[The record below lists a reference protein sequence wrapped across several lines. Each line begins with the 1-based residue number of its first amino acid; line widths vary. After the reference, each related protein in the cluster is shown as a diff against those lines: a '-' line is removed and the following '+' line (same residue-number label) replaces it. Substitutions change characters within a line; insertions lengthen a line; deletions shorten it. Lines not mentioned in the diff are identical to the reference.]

1 MSVDIV
7 HVDAGEEELVKD
19 NGAEVLVL
27 ELLSH
32 RDQRRHHAVHE
43 RVLHHTKRT
52 NIDFTFP

>member
-7 HVDAGEEELVKD
+7 HVDAGEEELVED

-32 RDQRRHHAVHE
+32 SDQRRHHAVHE
-43 RVLHHTKRT
+43 RVLQHTQQGQV
-52 NIDFTFP
+52 